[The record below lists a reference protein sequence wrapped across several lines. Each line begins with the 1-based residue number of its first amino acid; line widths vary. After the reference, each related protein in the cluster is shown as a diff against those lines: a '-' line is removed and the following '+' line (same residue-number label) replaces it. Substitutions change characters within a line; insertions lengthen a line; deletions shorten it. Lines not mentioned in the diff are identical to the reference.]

1 MRLALTILCIAIA
14 GGCTSRRI
22 AITSEPE
29 GALVTV
35 NDVEVGRTPVEADFT
50 YYGVYDVR
58 VEARGYEPLRTRA
71 RANAPFYEYPPVDF
85 IASSTPPTKDHVVRW
100 HFRLEPSLESTQSP
114 EEFERTLLER
124 ARVLRGKID
133 AN

>member
-1 MRLALTILCIAIA
+1 MRPLLLLLGVALLA
-14 GGCTSRRI
+14 GCSSRRI
-22 AITSEPE
+22 AITSEPT

-35 NDVEVGRTPVEADFT
+35 NDVEVGRTPVEAEFT

-58 VEARGYEPLRTRA
+58 VEAKGFEPLRTRA

-85 IASSTPPTKDHVVRW
+85 IASTTPPAKDTVIRW
-100 HFRLEPSLESTQSP
+100 HFRLEPSLESTLGS

-124 ARVLRGKID
+124 ARTLRGKVD
-133 AN
+133 TK